1 MADNKMRCCVIL
13 RLEKGSSTMVAKY
26 DHASQTESHGASGA
40 LYGGKDKNYADAV
53 QEAVSKDPP
62 GGLSGGFGGFKV
74 VQSDAHQLVYG
85 ADKAGC
91 CTFQKESLLM
101 SVCVCLQSSF
111 ISLSFQKK
119 RHFQWN
125 FPYFPKRLHSTH
137 SPSLVYLYTCTYT
150 HHHHYTHRH
159 CRCDWSSISFESGHQ
174 NVARTLQGIQFQI
187 CR

>member
-101 SVCVCLQSSF
+101 SVCVF
-111 ISLSFQKK
+111 AIVF
-119 RHFQWN
+119 
-125 FPYFPKRLHSTH
+125 YF
-137 SPSLVYLYTCTYT
+137 SLVSKKKTFSMEFSIFSETIAFDSLTISRLPIHMYLY
-150 HHHHYTHRH
+150 
-159 CRCDWSSISFESGHQ
+159 SSSSLHTQ
-174 NVARTLQGIQFQI
+174 ALPL
-187 CR
+187 